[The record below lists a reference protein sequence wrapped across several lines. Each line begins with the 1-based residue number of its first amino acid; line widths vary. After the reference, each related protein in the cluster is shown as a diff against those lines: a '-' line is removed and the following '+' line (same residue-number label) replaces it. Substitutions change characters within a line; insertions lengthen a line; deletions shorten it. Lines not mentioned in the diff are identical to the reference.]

1 MSTSSSLQ
9 ETIAKFQRDR
19 FAVLTGLEILEAA
32 PGYAKVKL
40 EIREELFNAVD
51 IVQGGAL
58 FTLGDFAFAVAA
70 NTDANESLTS
80 VAIESS
86 ISFVKPAKSGV
97 LFAEAREIARS
108 KSLVSYDVPI
118 TNEKG
123 ELIAKF
129 YGRGFIRNPNYKK

>member
-1 MSTSSSLQ
+1 MSLLQ
-9 ETIAKFQRDR
+9 ETIEKFREDR
-19 FAVLTGLEILEAA
+19 FAVLTGIEIVEVA

-40 EIREELFNAVD
+40 KVREQVFNALN

-58 FTLGDFAFAVAA
+58 FTLGDFAVAVAA
-70 NTDANESLTS
+70 NTYAPDADPGTAV

-86 ISFVKPAKSGV
+86 ISFIKPARSGV
-97 LFAEAREIARS
+97 LFAEAKELARS
-108 KSLVSYDVPI
+108 KSLVSFDVPI

-129 YGRGFIRNPNYKK
+129 YGRGFVRNPDHKK